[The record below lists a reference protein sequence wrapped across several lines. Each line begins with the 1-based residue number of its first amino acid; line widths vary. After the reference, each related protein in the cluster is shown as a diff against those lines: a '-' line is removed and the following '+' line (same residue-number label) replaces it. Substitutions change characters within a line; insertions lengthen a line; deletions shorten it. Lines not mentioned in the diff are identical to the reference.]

1 MNRKQTI
8 CVAGLIAAL
17 SISFFS
23 SCSDDSDRGDNSL
36 RPIDIPAETRSYVDA
51 ANDFSFRLMQTLADE
66 SDDNF
71 AVSPLSLT
79 VSLAMFANAQTSLQA
94 PTLEFLGFG
103 RDNAALELTNRYC
116 HDMLTQL
123 PSADRSTVCRFGN
136 SVWTDDMTLLTPG
149 FTSILR
155 NDYLAEVFE
164 KNPSGEKMRAE
175 INKWISRNTKGIIHD
190 FLKHK
195 LECDF
200 AFINTA
206 YFHGIWAKK
215 FDPGRS
221 RKEIFHNA
229 DGSVTRSDFMKQ
241 DESLDYYGDETVQM
255 VSLPYGNG
263 NFEMVVILP
272 TEDTDLNTLFSQL
285 DNGNFTRIRDDA
297 LVNDV
302 VLSLPK
308 FTMESSLDL
317 TSTFREMGL
326 KTEDDRTDI
335 HMAHGVAISV
345 DEEGTV
351 ASAASV
357 LHGSGAINRP
367 VEMICDRPF
376 AYIIR
381 ETTTGAILF
390 AGRVMKL

>member
-1 MNRKQTI
+1 MKNTLFS
-8 CVAGLIAAL
+8 ALLAL
-17 SISFFS
+17 SAVGLLGA
-23 SCSDDSDRGDNSL
+23 CSDDSDRGDNSL

-79 VSLAMFANAQTSLQA
+79 VSLSMFANAQTSLQA

-103 RDNAALELTNRYC
+103 SDDTALELTNRYC

-123 PSADRSTVCRFGN
+123 PSADRSTVCKFGN
-136 SVWTDDMTLLTPG
+136 SVWTDDKTLLTPG
-149 FTSILR
+149 FTSTLR

-175 INKWISRNTKGIIHD
+175 INKWISRNTKGLIHD
-190 FLKHK
+190 FLKTP
-195 LECDF
+195 LSCDMALF
-200 AFINTA
+200 NTA
-206 YFHGIWAKK
+206 YFHGTWAKK
-215 FDPGRS
+215 FDPEKS

-229 DGSVTRSDFMKQ
+229 NGSVIRTDFMKQ
-241 DESLDYYGDETVQM
+241 NNFATYYEDENMQM
-255 VSLPYGNG
+255 VALPYGNG

-272 TEDTDLNTLFSQL
+272 DEETDINSVISDL
-285 DNGNFTRIRDDA
+285 DYKTFAEARANASDELD
-297 LVNDV
+297 L
-302 VLSLPK
+302 LSMPK
-308 FTMESSLDL
+308 FSIDYSRDL
-317 TSTFREMGL
+317 KSVFNSMGL
-326 KTEDDRTDI
+326 TTSGKKDAI
-335 HMAHGVAISV
+335 NLLHGVNITV
-345 DEEGTV
+345 DEAGTV
-351 ASAASV
+351 AAAVSGV
-357 LHGSGAINRP
+357 VITTGMHGRT
-367 VEMICDRPF
+367 EMICDRPF